1 VPDVDAMGDETETET
16 HASARGGWT
25 ELGFRPKLN
34 DVAIPSNET
43 TRDSLFGERIV
54 WSGGPK
60 VLSVPGVFKLAA
72 IVAASMSVVALAFA
86 TVIATGLHQ
95 RASSLIGFSAWSA
108 TLALASWRLPLWFR
122 SSARYVVTEKHVI
135 WQRGR
140 LRRTI
145 DRDAISYAII
155 RWNPS
160 APGVGDLVLE
170 RVVPTG
176 AMKRTLSLTLS
187 NVEAPDRLWAIVRGL
202 TPSAPLGD
210 GSRPL
215 AQRLDD
221 GERVLWTARPWA
233 SRWTPRR
240 VATAVGGGLL
250 ALAAVHVFIRM
261 TPPITRVLRAH
272 ALPAG
277 MAAVLVGGVALV
289 VLLLAGVAC
298 FVAYSALLRPW
309 RLARETRYFVTD
321 RRVLIRRGTEELHLD
336 RERIAYVITAP
347 WREGSARRDVY
358 LVLDGPQARAYSPS
372 GAFGGGDE
380 ERLVPMF
387 TAVEDADTA
396 TAVLHVSRISL
407 TAAPEAA

>member
-1 VPDVDAMGDETETET
+1 MA
-16 HASARGGWT
+16 
-25 ELGFRPKLN
+25 
-34 DVAIPSNET
+34 
-43 TRDSLFGERIV
+43 RDSLYGETIV

-60 VLSVPGVFKLAA
+60 VVSIPGAFKLAGV
-72 IVAASMSVVALAFA
+72 VAGTMSIVALAFA
-86 TVIATGLHQ
+86 IVIATAMHQ
-95 RASSLIGFSAWSA
+95 PVGSLLGFSAWSA
-108 TLALASWRLPLWFR
+108 SLALGAWRLPLWFR

-145 DRDAISYAII
+145 ERDAISYAII

-160 APGVGDLVLE
+160 VPGVGDLVLE
-170 RVVPTG
+170 RAVPTG
-176 AMKRTLSLTLS
+176 ALRRTLSLTLAD
-187 NVEAPDRLWAIVRGL
+187 VDGPDRLWAIVRGL

-210 GSRPL
+210 GTRPL
-215 AQRLDD
+215 AQRLDA

-233 SRWTPRR
+233 SRWTARR
-240 VATAVGGGLL
+240 IATAVGGALL
-250 ALAAVHVFIRM
+250 AIAAVYVFARL

-272 ALPAG
+272 ALPPVT
-277 MAAVLVGGVALV
+277 AAVLIGGVALV
-289 VLLLAGVAC
+289 LLLLAGVAC
-298 FVAYSALLRPW
+298 FVEYSALLRPW
-309 RLARETRYFVTD
+309 RLARATRYFVTN

-336 RERIAYVITAP
+336 RQRIAYVITAP

-358 LVLDGPQARAYSPS
+358 LVLDGPQARAFSPS
-372 GAFGGGDE
+372 GAFGGGDA

-407 TAAPEAA
+407 TEEREAA

>member
-1 VPDVDAMGDETETET
+1 MA
-16 HASARGGWT
+16 
-25 ELGFRPKLN
+25 
-34 DVAIPSNET
+34 
-43 TRDSLFGERIV
+43 RDSLYGEEVI

-60 VLSVPGVFKLAA
+60 VISIPGAYKLAA
-72 IVAASMSVVALAFA
+72 VVAATMSIVALAFA
-86 TVIATGLHQ
+86 VVIATGLHQ
-95 RASSLIGFSAWSA
+95 TVGSLVGFAAWSA
-108 TLALASWRLPLWFR
+108 TLALAAWRLPLWFR
-122 SSARYVVTEKHVI
+122 SSVRYVVTEKHVI

-140 LRRTI
+140 LRRSI

-176 AMKRTLSLTLS
+176 ALKRTLSVTLS
-187 NVEAPDRLWAIVRGL
+187 DVEAPDRLWAIVRGL

-233 SRWTPRR
+233 SRWTARR
-240 VATAVGGGLL
+240 IATAVGGVLL
-250 ALAAVHVFIRM
+250 ALAAVHVLVRSAPAIG
-261 TPPITRVLRAH
+261 RVLRAH
-272 ALPAG
+272 ALPPVTAG
-277 MAAVLVGGVALV
+277 VLIGGVALV

-298 FVAYSALLRPW
+298 FVGYSALLRPW
-309 RLARETRYFVTD
+309 RLARATRYFVTD

-336 RERIAYVITAP
+336 RQRIAYVITAP

-358 LVLDGPQARAYSPS
+358 LVLDGPQARAFSPS
-372 GAFGGGDE
+372 GAFGGADE
-380 ERLVPMF
+380 QRLVPMF
-387 TAVEDADTA
+387 TAVDDADTA

-407 TAAPEAA
+407 TTEAPREAA